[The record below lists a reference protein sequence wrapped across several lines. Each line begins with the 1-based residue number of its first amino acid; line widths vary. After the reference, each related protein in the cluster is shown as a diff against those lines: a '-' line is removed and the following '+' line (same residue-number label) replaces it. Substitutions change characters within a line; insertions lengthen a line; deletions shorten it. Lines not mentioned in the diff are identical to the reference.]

1 MKLTRKRIALI
12 VVAALIVALGADYV
26 LYPRLATVREPGEE
40 RRMVG
45 IPMPAVWMRYW
56 WFTGDRSSEELEA
69 ELTKLWSHGI
79 QQHYFCVGQIGPDG
93 QLERG
98 HPNAARVIRELYER
112 QRHVDAADWIIS
124 PVAWVIVLNERAGG
138 EVGIADPQVRATMVE
153 EAVWLVEEA
162 GFRGIQWDW
171 EYAPGATDEL
181 IALVRETKEAVGES
195 IPVSVT
201 TPPWMP
207 WPLQRWGWSEE
218 DFTRIGAE
226 CDEIAVMC
234 YDTGMYLPRAYVWL
248 VRQQVVHVAE
258 GLAHAPGRCRFR
270 VGVPTYGDEGSLP
283 SHHAHAENLRMAL
296 KGLREGCVAL
306 EKRNQGPAWQRVRSV
321 GRGRLF
327 GYFQGPAIFAN
338 WTTEEDEWETWDE
351 LWLEPMR
358 WGNGDE

>member
-1 MKLTRKRIALI
+1 MNLTRKRIALI
-12 VVAALIVALGADYV
+12 AVAALIVALGTDYV
-26 LYPRLATVREPGEE
+26 LYPRVAATG
-40 RRMVG
+40 G
-45 IPMPAVWMRYW
+45 TQYSSASSVWMRYW
-56 WFTGDRSSEELEA
+56 WFTGDRSPDELEA

-79 QQHYFCVGQIGPDG
+79 QHHYFCVGQIGPDG

-98 HPNAARVIRELYER
+98 HPNAARVIGELYER
-112 QRHVDAADWIIS
+112 QRDRMPGDWVIS

-138 EVGIADPQVRATMVE
+138 DVDITDPSVRAKMVE

-181 IALVRETKEAVGES
+181 IALVRETKEAVGEG

-248 VRQQVVHVAE
+248 VRQQVVHVANA
-258 GLAHAPGRCRFR
+258 LADRAGYCGFYI
-270 VGVPTYGDEGSLP
+270 GVPTYGDEGSLP

-296 KGLREGCVAL
+296 KGLQEGFAEAQEEHPNL
-306 EKRNQGPAWQRVRSV
+306 GIAM
-321 GRGRLF
+321 F
-327 GYFQGPAIFAN
+327 GGPAIFAN

-351 LWLEPMR
+351 LWAEGQLEWVGR
-358 WGNGDE
+358 